1 MVRAKDFLQLI
12 NEYLKLALG
21 VGRVIALCLIDLS
34 LGRERKVRAPQDR
47 VPDNVWEARAY
58 GKCHRKYTAIRFF
71 GIKW

>member
-12 NEYLKLALG
+12 NVYLKLTVG
-21 VGRVIALCLIDLS
+21 VGRVIALCLLDLS
-34 LGRERKVRAPQDR
+34 SDRGRKVRAPKDR

-58 GKCHRKYTAIRFF
+58 GKCHRKYTAFWFF